1 MRRAALA
8 VLMLVSA
15 AASAAPSPEAV
26 EAAARAGDYQ
36 AQRNLAYGLFTG
48 SGGFPQDGVRA
59 CMWSSV
65 IVLSGN
71 PRADMSDA
79 SNLDFRCSRLSPTER
94 ALATRQ
100 AEELAP
106 TIDWRKFERHRAAQ
120 RS

>member
-15 AASAAPSPEAV
+15 VVSAAPSPGAV

-48 SGGFPQDGVRA
+48 TGGFSQDGVRA
-59 CMWSSV
+59 CLWSSV

-79 SNLDFRCSRLSPTER
+79 SNLDFRCGRLSPTDR
-94 ALATRQ
+94 TLATRQ
-100 AEELAP
+100 AEELVP
-106 TIDWRKFERHRAAQ
+106 TIDWRTFERRRAAH
-120 RS
+120 R